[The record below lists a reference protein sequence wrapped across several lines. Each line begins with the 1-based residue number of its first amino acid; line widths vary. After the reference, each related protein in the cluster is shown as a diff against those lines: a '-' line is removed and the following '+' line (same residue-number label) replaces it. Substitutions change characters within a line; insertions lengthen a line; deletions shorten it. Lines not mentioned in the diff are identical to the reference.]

1 MYNYGI
7 LLTKTRKDHFDSMKI
22 VFNQSSA
29 LAQIQENVQQRFMH
43 CYNLA
48 HSWDHVTRVHALAA
62 YIAKYEGADQFI
74 VGMAVLMHDLGH
86 TIECKGNEHHV
97 DLSLKLAS
105 ELMFTYQ
112 IPPTLQDA
120 ITHAILAHSFSRGIE
135 PRTLEAGVVR
145 DADRLD
151 ALGAIGIMRWGIVGG
166 QREKTGR
173 KPYQLDD
180 PFVERHSLND
190 NLYMLDH
197 FYTKLLKLEKGMM
210 TETGLRLARRRTTF
224 MRQFLDEFKH
234 ELELS

>member
-1 MYNYGI
+1 M
-7 LLTKTRKDHFDSMKI
+7 TTPFD
-22 VFNQSSA
+22 QSTM
-29 LAQIQENVQQRFMH
+29 LVQIQEKVQQRFVH

-48 HSWDHVTRVHALAA
+48 HSWDHVNRVYTLAE
-62 YIAKYEGADQFI
+62 YIAEHEGADQFI

-86 TIECKGNEHHV
+86 TVECKGNEHHV
-97 DLSLKLAS
+97 DLSVKLAC
-105 ELMFTYQ
+105 ELMLPYQ
-112 IPPTLQDA
+112 IPTKLQDA
-120 ITHAILAHSFSRGIE
+120 IMHAIQAHSFSRGLE

-166 QREKTGR
+166 QREKTGK

-180 PFVERHSLND
+180 PFAERHSLDD

-197 FYTKLLKLEKGMM
+197 FYTKLLKLEESMM

-224 MRQFLDEFKH
+224 MRQYLDEFKY
-234 ELELS
+234 ELELSQRS